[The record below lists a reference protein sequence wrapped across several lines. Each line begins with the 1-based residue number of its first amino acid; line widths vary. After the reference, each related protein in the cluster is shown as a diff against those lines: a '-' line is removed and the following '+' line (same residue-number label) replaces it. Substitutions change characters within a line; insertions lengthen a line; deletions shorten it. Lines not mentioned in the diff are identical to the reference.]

1 MRPFVLELSRLGTD
15 PTWQARLEILERMRN
30 LVLLIRKDEIV
41 YANAAAA
48 RWLAFPKPEAMV
60 GCRLVELMH
69 HDYVDMVGLGLDAL
83 TEEAV
88 IPLKLIKAN
97 GGEMDAEMWVER
109 LEMPGPP
116 VYLIE
121 ARDVTEHLRS
131 ARALRSREQWLEGI
145 INTVADGIVTIDD
158 KGLIQTFNS
167 AAERI
172 FRFNADEVMGRSI
185 RMLIPDPVPAR
196 ETSADLDLHRL
207 LPSAAE
213 VTGMRK
219 DGREVPLEIA
229 VREMEQGGQVAYT
242 SVVRDITLRKRAEE
256 RLRHLAHHDPLT
268 GLPNRF
274 LLADR
279 LDAAINRAVRHH
291 TPLAV
296 IYIDLDRF
304 KPVNDQYG
312 HAVGDKLLVQVANDL
327 AMAVRKTDTVARV
340 GGDEFVAL
348 LEEVGSQDKAE
359 ELAVKLLEVLRRH
372 RCIGE
377 IDIRVAGSL
386 GVAMFPAHGTTAE
399 EILEASDASM
409 YKAKRAG
416 ADCYCCH
423 GGEPVFGPSRDR
435 PGL

>member
-1 MRPFVLELSRLGTD
+1 MRPFVLELNRLGAD
-15 PTWQARLEILERMRN
+15 PSWQTRLEILERMRN
-30 LVLLIRKDEIV
+30 LVLLVAGDEIV
-41 YANAAAA
+41 FANSAGA
-48 RWLAFPKPEAMV
+48 RWLAFPKPETMV
-60 GCRLVELMH
+60 GCKLAELMH
-69 HDYVDMVGLGLDAL
+69 HDYAEMIGLGLDAL
-83 TEEAV
+83 TEETV

-109 LEMPGPP
+109 LEIPGPP
-116 VYLIE
+116 VFLVE

-131 ARALRSREQWLEGI
+131 AKALRSREQWLEGI

-158 KGLIQTFNS
+158 KGLIQTFNA

-172 FRFNADEVMGRSI
+172 FRFRAEEVMGRSI

-196 ETSADLDLHRL
+196 EPAADLDVHRL
-207 LPSAAE
+207 LPSASE

-229 VREMEQGGQVAYT
+229 VREMDQGGQVAYT

-256 RLRHLAHHDPLT
+256 RLRHLAHHDALT

-296 IYIDLDRF
+296 VYVDLDRF

-312 HAVGDKLLVQVANDL
+312 HAVGDRLLVDVAHDL
-327 AMAVRKTDTVARV
+327 ASHVRKTDTVARV

-348 LEEVGSQDKAE
+348 LEEVGGQHKAE
-359 ELAVKLLEVLRRH
+359 ELAVKLLEVLRRP
-372 RCIGE
+372 RRFGDVGVQIG
-377 IDIRVAGSL
+377 GSL
-386 GVAMFPAHGTTAE
+386 GIAMFPAHGTTAE
-399 EILEASDASM
+399 EILEAADASM